1 MQVNTVGFIPE
12 MPEILYLKRT
22 KLYVS
27 NIFLLF
33 LLSLCGKNWNAGT
46 GYFASD

>member
-1 MQVNTVGFIPE
+1 

-33 LLSLCGKNWNAGT
+33 IESVVKIGMLERDILHRTDCGSAEGLVIVP
-46 GYFASD
+46 